1 MFLVTYFTEV
11 SPHVSETRKIDK
23 VIDVRRI
30 TVKRDIALSFPDGN
44 NADRKECDCL
54 SHGKSL

>member
-44 NADRKECDCL
+44 NAD
-54 SHGKSL
+54 